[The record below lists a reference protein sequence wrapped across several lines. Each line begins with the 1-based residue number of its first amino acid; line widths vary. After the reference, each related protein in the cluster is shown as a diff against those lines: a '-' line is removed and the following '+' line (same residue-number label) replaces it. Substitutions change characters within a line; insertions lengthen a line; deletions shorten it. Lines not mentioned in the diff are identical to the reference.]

1 MIMTHSSLR
10 ILLLPMLFAVA
21 CGGTGSKTVGG
32 QGGSAGASGAG
43 GSSGSAAG
51 SGGASDTGA
60 AMGGSPRGGAGT
72 GGIGAGGNAGGSGGG
87 GGGALAGNS
96 GGGASGGRG
105 GSSGGATAGNSG
117 GGPPAAEAGAP
128 GGAIGGSGGMIGSS
142 GGTTSSSGGTTGGSG
157 GTMGGRGGT
166 VATGGTTSSGG
177 SVAGSNGGRSTGQGG
192 SSGGSVGSGG
202 SGAGGTR
209 DAGAAGAGG
218 TRDAGST
225 ATGGAGGTGDCATPP
240 AASPLIGWATA
251 SGSTTGGG
259 NAAPVTVTTLA
270 ALQSAVKGTTA
281 AVIYVKGVLVPGA
294 VAIGSN
300 KTIVGLCG
308 AEIHGHIGMSG
319 SSNVILRNIKI
330 VGYAVGNCALDPSY
344 SSATGCSSG
353 DDAISIQGKS
363 DHIWLDHDDI
373 SDGTD
378 GNLDITHADDFI
390 TVSWTKFHYSSA
402 RTDNSGSDST
412 GANGHRYSNLVGH
425 SDTNASEDTGHLTI
439 TWHHNWWAD
448 FVMERQPRVRFG
460 RVHVFNN
467 LYTSKGDDYCIG
479 VGVGANLRTENNVF
493 VGVKTPIDTTGYSDS
508 TSAIRS
514 TGNVY
519 TGTLGDAPADL
530 QASSVFDPASVYTY
544 TLDDTGGLQAAIES
558 GAGPK

>member
-10 ILLLPMLFAVA
+10 TLLLPILFAVA

-32 QGGSAGASGAG
+32 QGGSAGAG
-43 GSSGSAAG
+43 GSGSAAG

-87 GGGALAGNS
+87 GGGTLAGNS
-96 GGGASGGRG
+96 GGGASSGRG

-128 GGAIGGSGGMIGSS
+128 GGAIGSSGGMIGSS
-142 GGTTSSSGGTTGGSG
+142 GGTVSSSGGTTGSSG
-157 GTMGGRGGT
+157 GAVGGRGGT
-166 VATGGTTSSGG
+166 LPNGGTPSGGVAAGSRAGGSTSSGG
-177 SVAGSNGGRSTGQGG
+177 GGGAA
-192 SSGGSVGSGG
+192 GSGG
-202 SGAGGTR
+202 SAVGGTR
-209 DAGAAGAGG
+209 DAGVAGG
-218 TRDAGST
+218 NRDAGLT
-225 ATGGAGGTGDCATPP
+225 ATGGAGGTGDCTTPP

-281 AVIYVKGVLVPGA
+281 AVIYVKGVLAPGA
-294 VAIGSN
+294 VSIGSN

-308 AEIHGHIGMSG
+308 AEIHGHLAINK

-353 DDAISIQGKS
+353 DDAISIEGQS

-378 GNLDITHADDFI
+378 GNLDITHACDFI

-402 RTDNSGSDST
+402 RTDPTGSDST
-412 GANGHRYSNLVGH
+412 GANGHRFSNLVGH
-425 SDTNASEDTGHLTI
+425 SDSNASEDTGHLTI

-448 FVMERQPRVRFG
+448 YVVERQPRVRFG

-467 LYTSKGDDYCIG
+467 LYTSVGDDYCIG

-508 TSAIRS
+508 TSASRS
-514 TGNVY
+514 TGNLY
-519 TGTLGDAPADL
+519 SGTTGNAPADL
-530 QASSVFDPASVYTY
+530 QASSVFDPASLYTY
-544 TLDDTGGLQAAIES
+544 TLDDTSGLQAAIES

>member
-10 ILLLPMLFAVA
+10 TLLLPILFAVA

-32 QGGSAGASGAG
+32 QGGSAGAG
-43 GSSGSAAG
+43 GSGSAAG

-87 GGGALAGNS
+87 GGGTLAGNS
-96 GGGASGGRG
+96 GGGASSGRG

-128 GGAIGGSGGMIGSS
+128 GGAIGSSGGMIGSS
-142 GGTTSSSGGTTGGSG
+142 GGTVSSSGGTTGSSG
-157 GTMGGRGGT
+157 GAVGGRGGT
-166 VATGGTTSSGG
+166 LPNGGTPSGGVAAGSRAGGSTSSLGG
-177 SVAGSNGGRSTGQGG
+177 GGGG
-192 SSGGSVGSGG
+192 AAGSGG
-202 SGAGGTR
+202 SAVGGTR
-209 DAGAAGAGG
+209 DAGVAGG
-218 TRDAGST
+218 NRDAGLT
-225 ATGGAGGTGDCATPP
+225 ATGGAGGTGDCTTPP

-281 AVIYVKGVLVPGA
+281 AVIYVKGVLAPGA
-294 VAIGSN
+294 VSIGSN

-308 AEIHGHIGMSG
+308 AEIHGHLAINK

-353 DDAISIQGKS
+353 DDAISIEGQS

-378 GNLDITHADDFI
+378 GNLDITHACDFI

-402 RTDNSGSDST
+402 RTDPTGSDST
-412 GANGHRYSNLVGH
+412 GANGHRFSNLVGH
-425 SDTNASEDTGHLTI
+425 SDSNASEDTGHLTI

-448 FVMERQPRVRFG
+448 YVVERQPRVRFG

-467 LYTSKGDDYCIG
+467 LYTSVGDDYCIG

-508 TSAIRS
+508 TSASRS
-514 TGNVY
+514 TGNLY
-519 TGTLGDAPADL
+519 SGTTGNAPADL
-530 QASSVFDPASVYTY
+530 QASSVFDPASLYTY
-544 TLDDTGGLQAAIES
+544 TLDDTSGLQAAIES

>member
-1 MIMTHSSLR
+1 
-10 ILLLPMLFAVA
+10 
-21 CGGTGSKTVGG
+21 
-32 QGGSAGASGAG
+32 
-43 GSSGSAAG
+43 
-51 SGGASDTGA
+51 
-60 AMGGSPRGGAGT
+60 
-72 GGIGAGGNAGGSGGG
+72 
-87 GGGALAGNS
+87 
-96 GGGASGGRG
+96 
-105 GSSGGATAGNSG
+105 
-117 GGPPAAEAGAP
+117 
-128 GGAIGGSGGMIGSS
+128 MIGSS
-142 GGTTSSSGGTTGGSG
+142 GGTVSSSGGTMGASG
-157 GTMGGRGGT
+157 GTIGGRGGT

-177 SVAGSNGGRSTGQGG
+177 SVAGSNGGGSTSSLGG
-192 SSGGSVGSGG
+192 GGGGAAGSGG
-202 SGAGGTR
+202 SAVGGTR
-209 DAGAAGAGG
+209 DAGVAGG
-218 TRDAGST
+218 NRDAGAT
-225 ATGGAGGTGDCATPP
+225 ATGGAGGTGDCTTPP

-270 ALQSAVKGTTA
+270 ALQSAVKGTIA
-281 AVIYVKGVLVPGA
+281 AVIYVKGVLAPGA
-294 VAIGSN
+294 VSIGSN

-308 AEIHGHIGMSG
+308 AEIHGHLAINK

-353 DDAISIQGKS
+353 DDAISIEGQS

-378 GNLDITHADDFI
+378 GNLDITHACDFI

-402 RTDNSGSDST
+402 RTDPTGSDST
-412 GANGHRYSNLVGH
+412 GANGHRFSNLVGH
-425 SDTNASEDTGHLTI
+425 SDSNASEDTGHLTI

-448 FVMERQPRVRFG
+448 YVVERQPRVRFG

-467 LYTSKGDDYCIG
+467 LYTSVGDDYCIG

-493 VGVKTPIDTTGYSDS
+493 VGVKTPIDTADYSD
-508 TSAIRS
+508 TISAVRS

-519 TGTLGDAPADL
+519 PAGFTAADL
-530 QASSVFDPASVYTY
+530 QASSVFDPASLYTY
-544 TLDDTGGLQAAIES
+544 TLDDTSGLQAAIQS

>member
-1 MIMTHSSLR
+1 MITTRLFLGTSVLP
-10 ILLLPMLFAVA
+10 ILLAVA
-21 CGGTGSKTVGG
+21 CGGTGSTTSGG
-32 QGGSAGASGAG
+32 QGGSAGAG
-43 GSSGSAAG
+43 GSSSAAG

-60 AMGGSPRGGAGT
+60 AMGGSPRGGTGT

-87 GGGALAGNS
+87 GGGTLAGNS
-96 GGGASGGRG
+96 GGGASSGRG

-128 GGAIGGSGGMIGSS
+128 GGAIGSS
-142 GGTTSSSGGTTGGSG
+142 GGTVSSSGGNTASSGGTTGSSG
-157 GTMGGRGGT
+157 GAVGGRGGT
-166 VATGGTTSSGG
+166 LPNGGALSGGGVAAGSRAGGSTSSLGG
-177 SVAGSNGGRSTGQGG
+177 GGGG
-192 SSGGSVGSGG
+192 AAGSGG
-202 SGAGGTR
+202 SAVGGTR
-209 DAGAAGAGG
+209 DAGVAGG
-218 TRDAGST
+218 NRDAGAT
-225 ATGGAGGTGDCATPP
+225 ATGGAGGTGDCTTPP

-270 ALQSAVKGTTA
+270 ALQSAVKGTIA
-281 AVIYVKGVLVPGA
+281 AVIYVKGVLAPGA
-294 VAIGSN
+294 VSIGSN

-308 AEIHGHIGMSG
+308 AEIHGHLAINK

-353 DDAISIQGKS
+353 DDAISIEGQS

-378 GNLDITHADDFI
+378 GNLDITHACDFI

-402 RTDNSGSDST
+402 RTDPTGSDST
-412 GANGHRYSNLVGH
+412 GANGHRFSNLVGH
-425 SDTNASEDTGHLTI
+425 SDSNASEDTGHLTI

-448 FVMERQPRVRFG
+448 YVVERQPRVRFG

-467 LYTSKGDDYCIG
+467 LYTSVGDDYCIG

-493 VGVKTPIDTTGYSDS
+493 VGVKTPIDTADYSD
-508 TSAIRS
+508 TISAVRS

-519 TGTLGDAPADL
+519 PAGFTAADL
-530 QASSVFDPASVYTY
+530 QASSVFDPASLYTY
-544 TLDDTGGLQAAIES
+544 TLDDTSGLQAAIQS

>member
-1 MIMTHSSLR
+1 M
-10 ILLLPMLFAVA
+10 
-21 CGGTGSKTVGG
+21 
-32 QGGSAGASGAG
+32 
-43 GSSGSAAG
+43 
-51 SGGASDTGA
+51 
-60 AMGGSPRGGAGT
+60 
-72 GGIGAGGNAGGSGGG
+72 
-87 GGGALAGNS
+87 
-96 GGGASGGRG
+96 
-105 GSSGGATAGNSG
+105 
-117 GGPPAAEAGAP
+117 
-128 GGAIGGSGGMIGSS
+128 GSS
-142 GGTTSSSGGTTGGSG
+142 GGTTSSSGGTMGSSG
-157 GTMGGRGGT
+157 GTMGGRAG
-166 VATGGTTSSGG
+166 GGTTSTGG
-177 SVAGSNGGRSTGQGG
+177 VAAGSSGGG
-192 SSGGSVGSGG
+192 SSGLGGSAGGAAGSGG
-202 SGAGGTR
+202 G
-209 DAGAAGAGG
+209 GAAGAKDAGVAG
-218 TRDAGST
+218 SSGKRDAGST
-225 ATGGAGGTGDCATPP
+225 PTGGTGGTAGNCTTPP
-240 AASPLIGWATA
+240 DPSPLIGWATA

-259 NAAPVTVTTLA
+259 NATPTTVTTLA
-270 ALQSAVKGTTA
+270 ALQSAVKGTTP
-281 AVIYVKGVLVPGA
+281 AVIYVKGVLAPGA

-308 AEIHGHIGMSG
+308 AEIHGHIGMSK

-344 SSATGCSSG
+344 DPATGCSSG
-353 DDAISIQGKS
+353 DDALSIQGQS

-390 TVSWTKFHYSSA
+390 TISWTKFHYSSA

-425 SDTNASEDTGHLTI
+425 DDGNASEDTGHLTI

-519 TGTLGDAPADL
+519 SGTLGDAPADL
-530 QASSVFDPASVYTY
+530 KASSVFDPASVYTY
-544 TLDDTGGLQAAIES
+544 ALDDTGGLQAAIES

>member
-10 ILLLPMLFAVA
+10 TLLLPILFAVA

-32 QGGSAGASGAG
+32 QGGSAGAG
-43 GSSGSAAG
+43 GSGSAAG

-87 GGGALAGNS
+87 GGGTLAGNS
-96 GGGASGGRG
+96 GGGASSGRG

-128 GGAIGGSGGMIGSS
+128 GGAIGSSGGMIGSS
-142 GGTTSSSGGTTGGSG
+142 GGTVSSSGGTTGSSG
-157 GTMGGRGGT
+157 GAVGGRGGT
-166 VATGGTTSSGG
+166 LPNGGTPSGGVAAGSRAGGSTSSGG
-177 SVAGSNGGRSTGQGG
+177 GGGAA
-192 SSGGSVGSGG
+192 GSGG
-202 SGAGGTR
+202 SAVGGTR
-209 DAGAAGAGG
+209 DAGVAGG
-218 TRDAGST
+218 NRDAGST
-225 ATGGAGGTGDCATPP
+225 ATGGAGGTGDCTTPP

-281 AVIYVKGVLVPGA
+281 AVIYVKGVLAPGA
-294 VAIGSN
+294 VSIGSN

-308 AEIHGHIGMSG
+308 AEIHGHLAINK

-353 DDAISIQGKS
+353 DDAISIEGQS

-378 GNLDITHADDFI
+378 GNLDITHACDFI

-402 RTDNSGSDST
+402 RTDPTGSDST
-412 GANGHRYSNLVGH
+412 GANGHRFSNLVGH
-425 SDTNASEDTGHLTI
+425 SDSNASEDTGHLTI

-448 FVMERQPRVRFG
+448 YVVERQPRVRFG

-467 LYTSKGDDYCIG
+467 LYTSVGDDYCIG

-508 TSAIRS
+508 TSASRS
-514 TGNVY
+514 TGNLY
-519 TGTLGDAPADL
+519 SGTTGNAPADL
-530 QASSVFDPASVYTY
+530 QASSVFDPASLYTY
-544 TLDDTGGLQAAIES
+544 TLDDTSGLQAAIES

>member
-10 ILLLPMLFAVA
+10 TLLLPILFAVA

-32 QGGSAGASGAG
+32 QGGSAGAG
-43 GSSGSAAG
+43 GSGSAAG

-87 GGGALAGNS
+87 GGGTLAGNS
-96 GGGASGGRG
+96 GGGASSGRG

-128 GGAIGGSGGMIGSS
+128 GGAIGSS
-142 GGTTSSSGGTTGGSG
+142 GGTVSSSGGNTASSGGTTGSSG
-157 GTMGGRGGT
+157 GAVGGRGGT
-166 VATGGTTSSGG
+166 LPNGGTPSGGGVAAGSRAGGSTSSGG
-177 SVAGSNGGRSTGQGG
+177 GGGAA
-192 SSGGSVGSGG
+192 GSGG
-202 SGAGGTR
+202 SAVGGTR
-209 DAGAAGAGG
+209 DAGVAGG
-218 TRDAGST
+218 NRDAGLT
-225 ATGGAGGTGDCATPP
+225 ATGGAGGTGDCTTPP

-281 AVIYVKGVLVPGA
+281 AVIYVKGVLAPGA
-294 VAIGSN
+294 VSIGSN

-308 AEIHGHIGMSG
+308 AEIHGHLAINK

-353 DDAISIQGKS
+353 DDAISIEGQS

-378 GNLDITHADDFI
+378 GNLDITHACDFI

-402 RTDNSGSDST
+402 RTDPTGSDST
-412 GANGHRYSNLVGH
+412 GANGHRFSNLVGH
-425 SDTNASEDTGHLTI
+425 SDSNASEDTGHLTI

-448 FVMERQPRVRFG
+448 YVVERQPRVRFG

-467 LYTSKGDDYCIG
+467 LYTSVGDDYCIG

-508 TSAIRS
+508 TSASRS
-514 TGNVY
+514 TGNLY
-519 TGTLGDAPADL
+519 SGTTGNAPADL
-530 QASSVFDPASVYTY
+530 QASSVFDPASLYTY
-544 TLDDTGGLQAAIES
+544 TLDDTSGLQAAIES